1 MMSADLGTTYL
12 GMRLRNPL
20 VASSSPMTQTIDSL
34 RALEEAGIAAV
45 VLPSLFEEQIE
56 HEAMEMQRLYEFGVD
71 SYAESLTGYFPEFE
85 DYATR
90 TEAYLLHVT
99 QAKAALEVPVIA
111 SLNGTTRGGWT
122 HYAKKLEDAGAD
134 ALELNVYLITTD
146 PYATGRD
153 VEERYLDLVASVRAD
168 VSIPLSVKIGPFF
181 SSTPHMARELVEAG
195 ADGLVLFNR
204 FFQPDIDLETL
215 EVVPTVNLSPRTAL
229 LLPLRWIGILHGRV
243 KADFAITSGVH
254 SAEDALK
261 AILVGADVTMM
272 ASALLRGGAGHV
284 TLMLDDMRTWLDD
297 HEYASVEQM
306 KGSMSI
312 GTAPNPEAFVRA
324 NYMKMLTTYT
334 SPHAR

>member
-1 MMSADLGTTYL
+1 MSADLGTTYL

-34 RALEEAGIAAV
+34 RDLEDAGIGAV

-122 HYAKKLEDAGAD
+122 QYAKKLEDAGAD

-146 PYATGRD
+146 PYATGRE
-153 VEERYLDLVASVRAD
+153 VEERYLDLVRSVRAD
-168 VSIPLSVKIGPFF
+168 VSIPLAVKIGPFF

-195 ADGLVLFNR
+195 ADALVLFNR

-215 EVVPTVNLSPRTAL
+215 EVVPKVNLSPRSAL

-272 ASALLRGGAGHV
+272 ASALLRAGAGHV
-284 TLMLDDMRTWLDD
+284 TMMLDDMRTWLDD